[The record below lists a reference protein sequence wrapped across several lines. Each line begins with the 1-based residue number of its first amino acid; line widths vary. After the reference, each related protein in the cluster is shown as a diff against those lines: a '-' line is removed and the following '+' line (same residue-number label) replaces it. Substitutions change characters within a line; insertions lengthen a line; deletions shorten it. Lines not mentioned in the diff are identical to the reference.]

1 MLARAASFL
10 LRGLP
15 LFDHHH
21 LSVGLPRGNL
31 PAPGGLMATILSTST
46 AGTATSGNRDRIFYT
61 GMAIA
66 MALTVFVG
74 FARTYYLR
82 GYFGPAT
89 SVTGGTELGPLVH
102 LHGILFTAWI
112 LLFIVQTGL
121 IAARRAAVHRRLGLA
136 GALLAVAMV
145 VVGTKTAIA
154 AAARGSAPPGLDPL
168 VFLVVP
174 LFDMLLFASFVAM
187 ALRRRRDKE
196 AHKRLMLL
204 AYVSI
209 IVAGVARIPGVIT
222 LGPLGF
228 FALSFLFAVVGMT
241 YDRHSR
247 GRVHPVYKWGMAVL
261 VLSVPVRLALSST
274 SAWRSFA
281 ASLMN

>member
-1 MLARAASFL
+1 
-10 LRGLP
+10 
-15 LFDHHH
+15 
-21 LSVGLPRGNL
+21 
-31 PAPGGLMATILSTST
+31 MATILGTST
-46 AGTATSGNRDRIFYT
+46 ARTATGGNRDRIFYT

-66 MALTVFVG
+66 MAFTVFVG

-89 SVTGGTELGPLVH
+89 SVTGGTEIGPLVH

-145 VVGTKTAIA
+145 IVGTKTAIA

-228 FALSFLFAVVGMT
+228 FALSFLFAVVGMI

>member
-1 MLARAASFL
+1 
-10 LRGLP
+10 
-15 LFDHHH
+15 
-21 LSVGLPRGNL
+21 
-31 PAPGGLMATILSTST
+31 MATILGMNT
-46 AGTATSGNRDRIFYT
+46 ARTATSGNRDRIFYT

-228 FALSFLFAVVGMT
+228 FALSFLFAVVGMI
-241 YDRHSR
+241 YDRQSR

-281 ASLMN
+281 ASLIN

>member
-1 MLARAASFL
+1 
-10 LRGLP
+10 
-15 LFDHHH
+15 
-21 LSVGLPRGNL
+21 
-31 PAPGGLMATILSTST
+31 MATILGISN
-46 AGTATSGNRDRIFYT
+46 ARTATSGNRDRIFYT

-66 MALTVFVG
+66 MALTVFIG

-89 SVTGGTELGPLVH
+89 SVTGGTELAPLVH

-145 VVGTKTAIA
+145 IVGTKTAIA

-209 IVAGVARIPGVIT
+209 IVAGVARIPGVIA

-228 FALSFLFAVVGMT
+228 FALSFLFAVAGMI
-241 YDRHSR
+241 YDRQSR

>member
-1 MLARAASFL
+1 
-10 LRGLP
+10 
-15 LFDHHH
+15 
-21 LSVGLPRGNL
+21 
-31 PAPGGLMATILSTST
+31 MATIVATST
-46 AGTATSGNRDRIFYT
+46 ARTAINGNRDRIFYT

-66 MALTVFVG
+66 MALTVFAG

-112 LLFIVQTGL
+112 RLFIVPTGL
-121 IAARRAAVHRRLGLA
+121 IAARRVAVHRRLGLA

-145 VVGTKTAIA
+145 IVGTQTAIA

-228 FALSFLFAVVGMT
+228 FALSFLFGVVGMI

-247 GRVHPVYKWGMAVL
+247 GRVHSVYKWGMAVL

-281 ASLMN
+281 ASLIN

>member
-1 MLARAASFL
+1 
-10 LRGLP
+10 
-15 LFDHHH
+15 
-21 LSVGLPRGNL
+21 
-31 PAPGGLMATILSTST
+31 
-46 AGTATSGNRDRIFYT
+46 
-61 GMAIA
+61 
-66 MALTVFVG
+66 
-74 FARTYYLR
+74 
-82 GYFGPAT
+82 
-89 SVTGGTELGPLVH
+89 
-102 LHGILFTAWI
+102 
-112 LLFIVQTGL
+112 
-121 IAARRAAVHRRLGLA
+121 
-136 GALLAVAMV
+136 
-145 VVGTKTAIA
+145 
-154 AAARGSAPPGLDPL
+154 
-168 VFLVVP
+168 
-174 LFDMLLFASFVAM
+174 MLLFASFVAL

-228 FALSFLFAVVGMT
+228 FALSFLFAVVGMI